1 MRSRDIYSLIFILL
15 IAGIALSI
23 VFAPEGRWLF
33 NRDVSVRLGLDLRGG
48 IQVLLRAAEPVER
61 SVMQTA
67 AGVIER
73 RINGLGVAE
82 SVVQLSGN
90 DRIIV
95 EIPGIDNPE
104 QAIETLRGTGK
115 LEFIDTKGEFL
126 APGTIVRTTGSPN
139 PVALRPTAT
148 ATGTDTVTGTTTV
161 TGTEEITPTVPEGPI
176 YESITDG
183 KDLDLN
189 SVQPPQIAGQ
199 SLTNQFAVPFA
210 FTGESARRLEQFTA
224 ANIQRPMC
232 IVLDNQ
238 VFSCPVVQAA
248 LIGGRGEITTSTRQD
263 AEQIYTQL
271 KYGALPVPL
280 QVESSRT
287 VSASLGQGSVD
298 ASIVAGLVGLLT
310 VALFMILF
318 YRLPGFLATVALLL
332 YTAISFA
339 LYQLIPVTLTLP
351 GIAGFILSI
360 GVAVDANVLI
370 FARLKEELRRGRS
383 LNASIDA
390 AFVEAWPAIRD
401 SSVATLITCTIL
413 FMFGNTF
420 GVSLIKGFALTLGLG
435 IALSLFTAMVVARTF
450 LHMINPLPFA
460 QNPWLYELKDA
471 PGMRHVRE
479 VT

>member
-1 MRSRDIYSLIFILL
+1 VRSRDIYSLIFILL

-148 ATGTDTVTGTTTV
+148 V

-189 SVQPPQIAGQ
+189 AVQPPQIAGQ

-332 YTAISFA
+332 YTVISFA

-435 IALSLFTAMVVARTF
+435 ILLSLFTAMVVTRTF
-450 LHMINPLPFA
+450 LHVINPLPFA

-471 PGMRHVRE
+471 PGMRHARE
-479 VT
+479 AA

>member
-126 APGTIVRTTGSPN
+126 TPGTIVRTTGSPN

-148 ATGTDTVTGTTTV
+148 V
-161 TGTEEITPTVPEGPI
+161 TGTEEITPTVAEGPI

-189 SVQPPQIAGQ
+189 SVQPPQITGQ

-248 LIGGRGEITTSTRQD
+248 LVGGRGEITTSTRQD

-332 YTAISFA
+332 YTVISFA

-435 IALSLFTAMVVARTF
+435 ILLSLFTAMIVTRTF
-450 LHMINPLPFA
+450 LHVINPLPFA

-471 PGMRHVRE
+471 PGMRHARE
-479 VT
+479 AA

>member
-1 MRSRDIYSLIFILL
+1 LIFILL
-15 IAGIALSI
+15 VAGIALSI

-73 RINGLGVAE
+73 RINALGVAE

-139 PVALRPTAT
+139 PIALRPTA
-148 ATGTDTVTGTTTV
+148 TV
-161 TGTEEITPTVPEGPI
+161 TGTEEITSTVSEGPI

-183 KDLDLN
+183 KDLDLS
-189 SVQPPQIAGQ
+189 SVQPPQIASQ

-238 VFSCPVVQAA
+238 VFSCPVIQAA
-248 LIGGRGEITTSTRQD
+248 LIGGRGEITTNTRQD

-332 YTAISFA
+332 YTVISFA

-435 IALSLFTAMVVARTF
+435 ILLSLFTAMVVTRTF
-450 LHMINPLPFA
+450 LHVINPLPFA

-471 PGMRHVRE
+471 PGMRHARE
-479 VT
+479 TA

>member
-1 MRSRDIYSLIFILL
+1 VRSRDIYSLIFILL

-33 NRDVSVRLGLDLRGG
+33 NRNVSVRLGLDLRGG

-139 PVALRPTAT
+139 PVALRPTA
-148 ATGTDTVTGTTTV
+148 TV

-332 YTAISFA
+332 YTVISFA

-435 IALSLFTAMVVARTF
+435 ILLSLFTAMVVTRTF
-450 LHMINPLPFA
+450 LHVINPLPFA
-460 QNPWLYELKDA
+460 QNPWLYELRDA
-471 PGMRHVRE
+471 PGMRHARE
-479 VT
+479 AA

>member
-1 MRSRDIYSLIFILL
+1 VRSRDIYSLIFILL

-33 NRDVSVRLGLDLRGG
+33 NRNVSVRLGLDLRGG

-148 ATGTDTVTGTTTV
+148 V

-189 SVQPPQIAGQ
+189 AVQPPQIAGQ

-332 YTAISFA
+332 YTVISFA

-435 IALSLFTAMVVARTF
+435 ILLSLFTAMVVTRTF
-450 LHMINPLPFA
+450 LHVINPLPFA

-471 PGMRHVRE
+471 PGMRHARE
-479 VT
+479 AA

>member
-139 PVALRPTAT
+139 PVARRPTA
-148 ATGTDTVTGTTTV
+148 TV
-161 TGTEEITPTVPEGPI
+161 TGTEEITPTVAEGPI

-248 LIGGRGEITTSTRQD
+248 LVGGRGEITTSTRQD

-287 VSASLGQGSVD
+287 VSASLGQGSVN

-332 YTAISFA
+332 YTVISFA

-435 IALSLFTAMVVARTF
+435 ILLSLFTAMIVTRTF
-450 LHMINPLPFA
+450 LHVINPLPFA

-471 PGMRHVRE
+471 PGMRHARE
-479 VT
+479 AA

>member
-1 MRSRDIYSLIFILL
+1 VRSRDIYSLIFILL

-139 PVALRPTAT
+139 PVALRPTA
-148 ATGTDTVTGTTTV
+148 TV

-332 YTAISFA
+332 YTVISFA

-370 FARLKEELRRGRS
+370 FARLKEELRHGRS

-435 IALSLFTAMVVARTF
+435 ILLSLFTAMVVTRTF
-450 LHMINPLPFA
+450 LHVINPLPFA

-471 PGMRHVRE
+471 PGMRHARE
-479 VT
+479 AA

>member
-126 APGTIVRTTGSPN
+126 SPGTIVRTTGSPN

-370 FARLKEELRRGRS
+370 FARLKEELRRGKS

-435 IALSLFTAMVVARTF
+435 IALSLFTAMIVTRTF

>member
-1 MRSRDIYSLIFILL
+1 VRSRDIYSLIFILL

-148 ATGTDTVTGTTTV
+148 V

-189 SVQPPQIAGQ
+189 AVQPPQIAGQ

-332 YTAISFA
+332 YTVISFA

-370 FARLKEELRRGRS
+370 FARLKEELRHGRS

-435 IALSLFTAMVVARTF
+435 ILLSLFTAMVVTRTF
-450 LHMINPLPFA
+450 LHVINPLPFA

-471 PGMRHVRE
+471 PGMRHARE
-479 VT
+479 AA

>member
-33 NRDVSVRLGLDLRGG
+33 NRNVSVRLGLDLRGG

-148 ATGTDTVTGTTTV
+148 V

-189 SVQPPQIAGQ
+189 AVQPPQIAGQ

-332 YTAISFA
+332 YTVISFA

-435 IALSLFTAMVVARTF
+435 ILLSLFTAMVVTRTF
-450 LHMINPLPFA
+450 LHVINPLPFA

-471 PGMRHVRE
+471 PGMRHARE
-479 VT
+479 AA

>member
-1 MRSRDIYSLIFILL
+1 VRSRDIYFFVFVVLL
-15 IAGIALSI
+15 TGIALSI
-23 VFAPEGRWLF
+23 IFAPGGRWLF
-33 NRDVSVRLGLDLRGG
+33 DRDVAIRLGLDLRGG
-48 IQVLLRAAEPVER
+48 TQVLLRAAEPVER

-73 RINGLGVAE
+73 RVNGLGVAE
-82 SVVQLSGN
+82 SVVQLSGT
-90 DRIIV
+90 DRVIV
-95 EIPGIDNPE
+95 EIPGIANPE

-115 LEFIDTKGEFL
+115 LEFIDTNGEFL
-126 APGTIVRTTGSPN
+126 TAGTIVRTTGSPN
-139 PVALRPTAT
+139 PVALLPTAT
-148 ATGTDTVTGTTTV
+148 APL
-161 TGTEEITPTVPEGPI
+161 TGTEPTATQPISPTAATGPI
-176 YESITDG
+176 YQSITDG

-189 SVQPPQIAGQ
+189 AVQPPQISGQ
-199 SLTNQFAVPFA
+199 SISNQFAVSFA
-210 FTGESARRLEQFTA
+210 FTGESASRLEQFTA

-238 VFSCPVVQAA
+238 VFSCPVIQAA

-287 VSASLGQGSVD
+287 VSASLGQNSVD
-298 ASIVAGLVGLLT
+298 ASIVAGIVGLTT

-318 YRLPGFLATVALLL
+318 YRLPGVLATLALLI

-339 LYQLIPVTLTLP
+339 LYQLIPITLTLP

-360 GVAVDANVLI
+360 GLAVDANVLI
-370 FARLKEELRRGRS
+370 FARLKEELRKGKS
-383 LNASIDA
+383 LRVAIESGFD
-390 AFVEAWPAIRD
+390 EAWPAIRD
-401 SSVATLITCTIL
+401 SSVATLITSTIL

-435 IALSLFTAMVVARTF
+435 ILLNLFTAVVVTRTF
-450 LHMINPLPFA
+450 LHLVSPLPFA

-471 PGMRHVRE
+471 PGMRYVRE
-479 VT
+479 TA

>member
-33 NRDVSVRLGLDLRGG
+33 NRNVSVRLGLDLRGG

-148 ATGTDTVTGTTTV
+148 V

-189 SVQPPQIAGQ
+189 AVQPPQIAGQ

-332 YTAISFA
+332 YTVISFA

-370 FARLKEELRRGRS
+370 FARLKEELRHGRS

-435 IALSLFTAMVVARTF
+435 ILLSLFTAMVVTRTF
-450 LHMINPLPFA
+450 LHVINPLPFA

-471 PGMRHVRE
+471 PGMRHARE
-479 VT
+479 AA

>member
-73 RINGLGVAE
+73 RINALGVAE

-148 ATGTDTVTGTTTV
+148 V

-189 SVQPPQIAGQ
+189 AVQPPQIAGQ

-332 YTAISFA
+332 YTVISFA

-435 IALSLFTAMVVARTF
+435 ILLSLFTAMVVTRTF
-450 LHMINPLPFA
+450 LHVINPLPFA

-471 PGMRHVRE
+471 PGMRHARE
-479 VT
+479 AA

>member
-1 MRSRDIYSLIFILL
+1 VRSRDIYSLIFVLL

-139 PVALRPTAT
+139 PVALRPTA
-148 ATGTDTVTGTTTV
+148 TV

-332 YTAISFA
+332 YTVISFA

-435 IALSLFTAMVVARTF
+435 ILLSLFTAMVVTRTF
-450 LHMINPLPFA
+450 LHVINPLPFA
-460 QNPWLYELKDA
+460 QNPWLYELRDA
-471 PGMRHVRE
+471 PGMRHARE
-479 VT
+479 AA

>member
-1 MRSRDIYSLIFILL
+1 MRIGAEPARKIEAIVRSRDLYMLVIVAVLT
-15 IAGIALSI
+15 GIALSI
-23 VFAPEGRWLF
+23 LFAPGGRWLF
-33 NRDVSVRLGLDLRGG
+33 DRDVTIRLGLDLRGG
-48 IQVLLRAAEPVER
+48 TQVLLRAAEPVER
-61 SVMQTA
+61 TVMQTA

-73 RINGLGVAE
+73 RVNGLGVAE
-82 SVVQLSGN
+82 SVVQLSGT

-95 EIPGIDNPE
+95 EIPGVANPE

-115 LEFIDTKGEFL
+115 LEFIDTQGQFL
-126 APGTIVRTTGSPN
+126 NSGAIVRTSGSPN
-139 PVALRPTAT
+139 PLALAT
-148 ATGTDTVTGTTTV
+148 QPV
-161 TGTEEITPTVPEGPI
+161 TGTESAIDAGPI

-189 SVQPPQIAGQ
+189 AVQPPTIASQ
-199 SLTNQFAVPFA
+199 SISNQFSVPFA

-232 IVLDNQ
+232 IVLDNV

-248 LIGGRGEITTSTRQD
+248 LIGGSGEITTGTRPD

-271 KYGALPVPL
+271 KFGALPVPL

-287 VSASLGQGSVD
+287 VSASLGQNSVD
-298 ASIVAGLVGLLT
+298 ASLLAGIVGLTT
-310 VALFMILF
+310 VALFMIMF
-318 YRLPGFLATVALLL
+318 YRLPGVLATLALLI

-360 GVAVDANVLI
+360 GLAVDANVLI
-370 FARLKEELRRGRS
+370 FARLKEELRKGRP
-383 LNASIDA
+383 LHVAIEA
-390 AFVEAWPAIRD
+390 GFEEAWPAIRD
-401 SSVATLITCTIL
+401 SSVATLITSTIL

-435 IALSLFTAMVVARTF
+435 VLLNLFTAVVVTRTF
-450 LHMINPLPFA
+450 LHLVNPLPFA

-471 PGMRHVRE
+471 PGMRHARE
-479 VT
+479 NA

>member
-1 MRSRDIYSLIFILL
+1 VRSRDIYSLIFILL

-33 NRDVSVRLGLDLRGG
+33 NRNVSVRLGLDLRGG

-148 ATGTDTVTGTTTV
+148 V

-189 SVQPPQIAGQ
+189 AVQPPQIAGQ

-332 YTAISFA
+332 YTVISFA

-435 IALSLFTAMVVARTF
+435 ILLSLFTAMVVTRTF

-471 PGMRHVRE
+471 PGMRHARE
-479 VT
+479 AA

>member
-148 ATGTDTVTGTTTV
+148 V
-161 TGTEEITPTVPEGPI
+161 TGTEEITPTVAEGPI

-248 LIGGRGEITTSTRQD
+248 LVGGRGEITTSTRQD

-287 VSASLGQGSVD
+287 VSASLGQGSVN

-318 YRLPGFLATVALLL
+318 YRLPGFLATVALLF
-332 YTAISFA
+332 YTVISFA

-435 IALSLFTAMVVARTF
+435 ILLSLFTAMIVTRTF
-450 LHMINPLPFA
+450 LHVINPLPFA

-471 PGMRHVRE
+471 PGMRHARE
-479 VT
+479 AA

>member
-15 IAGIALSI
+15 VAGIALSI

-73 RINGLGVAE
+73 RINALGVAE

-139 PVALRPTAT
+139 PIALRPTA
-148 ATGTDTVTGTTTV
+148 TV
-161 TGTEEITPTVPEGPI
+161 TGTEEITSTVSEGPI

-183 KDLDLN
+183 KDLDLS
-189 SVQPPQIAGQ
+189 SVQPPQIASQ

-332 YTAISFA
+332 YTVISFA

-435 IALSLFTAMVVARTF
+435 ILLSLFTAMVVTRTF
-450 LHMINPLPFA
+450 LHVINPLPFA

-471 PGMRHVRE
+471 PGMRHARE
-479 VT
+479 AA

>member
-1 MRSRDIYSLIFILL
+1 VRSRDIYSLIFILL

-33 NRDVSVRLGLDLRGG
+33 NRNVSVRLGLDLRGG

-148 ATGTDTVTGTTTV
+148 V

-189 SVQPPQIAGQ
+189 AVQPPQIAGQ

-332 YTAISFA
+332 YTVISFA

-435 IALSLFTAMVVARTF
+435 ILLSLFTAMVVTRTF
-450 LHMINPLPFA
+450 LHVINPLPFA
-460 QNPWLYELKDA
+460 QNPWLYELRDA
-471 PGMRHVRE
+471 PGMRHARE
-479 VT
+479 AA

>member
-1 MRSRDIYSLIFILL
+1 VRSRDIYSLIFILL

-126 APGTIVRTTGSPN
+126 TPGTIVRTTGSPN
-139 PVALRPTAT
+139 PVALRPTA
-148 ATGTDTVTGTTTV
+148 TV

-332 YTAISFA
+332 YTVISFA

-435 IALSLFTAMVVARTF
+435 ILLSLFTAMVVTRTF
-450 LHMINPLPFA
+450 LHVINPLPFA

-471 PGMRHVRE
+471 PGMRHARE
-479 VT
+479 AA

>member
-139 PVALRPTAT
+139 PIALRPTA
-148 ATGTDTVTGTTTV
+148 TV

-189 SVQPPQIAGQ
+189 AVQPPQIAGQ

-332 YTAISFA
+332 YTVISFA

-435 IALSLFTAMVVARTF
+435 ILLSLFTAMVVTRTF
-450 LHMINPLPFA
+450 LHVINPLPFA
-460 QNPWLYELKDA
+460 QNPWLYELRDA
-471 PGMRHVRE
+471 PGMRHARE
-479 VT
+479 AA

>member
-1 MRSRDIYSLIFILL
+1 MRNRDIYSLIFILL
-15 IAGIALSI
+15 IAGIALSV
-23 VFAPEGRWLF
+23 VFAPEGRWLS
-33 NRDVSVRLGLDLRGG
+33 NRDVSIRLGLDLRGG
-48 IQVLLRAAEPVER
+48 TQVLLRAAEPVER
-61 SVMQTA
+61 SIMQTA

-95 EIPGIDNPE
+95 EIPGIANPE

-115 LEFIDTKGEFL
+115 LEFIDTRGEFL

-139 PVALRPTAT
+139 PIALRPPEP
-148 ATGTDTVTGTTTV
+148 V
-161 TGTEEITPTVPEGPI
+161 TGTESITATETISPTVPEGPI

-189 SVQPPQIAGQ
+189 AVQPPQVAGQ
-199 SLTNQFAVPFA
+199 SLQNQFAVPFA

-238 VFSCPVVQAA
+238 VFSCPIVQAA
-248 LIGGRGEITTSTRQD
+248 LVGGRGEITTSTRQD

-298 ASIVAGLVGLLT
+298 ASIVAGIVGLAT

-318 YRLPGFLATVALLL
+318 YRLPGVLATVALLL
-332 YTAISFA
+332 YTLISFA

-370 FARLKEELRRGRS
+370 FARLKEELRRGKS
-383 LNASIDA
+383 LTASIDA

-435 IALSLFTAMVVARTF
+435 ILLSLFTSMVVTRTF
-450 LHMINPLPFA
+450 LHTINPLPFA

-471 PGMRHVRE
+471 PGMRHARE
-479 VT
+479 AA

>member
-1 MRSRDIYSLIFILL
+1 MRSRDIYFFVFVVLL
-15 IAGIALSI
+15 TGIALSI
-23 VFAPEGRWLF
+23 IFAPGGRWLF
-33 NRDVSVRLGLDLRGG
+33 DRDVAIRLGLDLRGG
-48 IQVLLRAAEPVER
+48 TQVLLRAAEPVER

-73 RINGLGVAE
+73 RVNGLGVAE
-82 SVVQLSGN
+82 SVVQLSGT
-90 DRIIV
+90 DRVIV
-95 EIPGIDNPE
+95 EIPGIANPE

-115 LEFIDTKGEFL
+115 LEFIDTNGEFL
-126 APGTIVRTTGSPN
+126 NAGTIVRTTGSPN
-139 PVALRPTAT
+139 PVALLPTAT
-148 ATGTDTVTGTTTV
+148 VPL
-161 TGTEEITPTVPEGPI
+161 TGTEPAATQPITPTEATGPI
-176 YESITDG
+176 YQSITDG
-183 KDLDLN
+183 KDLDL
-189 SVQPPQIAGQ
+189 SAVQPPQISGQ
-199 SLTNQFAVPFA
+199 SISNQFAVSFA
-210 FTGESARRLEQFTA
+210 FTGESASRLERFTA

-238 VFSCPVVQAA
+238 VFSCPVIQAA

-287 VSASLGQGSVD
+287 VSASLGQNSVD
-298 ASIVAGLVGLLT
+298 ASIIAGIVGLTT

-318 YRLPGFLATVALLL
+318 YRLPGVLATLALLI

-339 LYQLIPVTLTLP
+339 LYQLIPITLTLP

-360 GVAVDANVLI
+360 GLAVDANVLI
-370 FARLKEELRRGRS
+370 FARLKEELRKGKS
-383 LNASIDA
+383 LRTAIESGFD
-390 AFVEAWPAIRD
+390 EAWPAIRD
-401 SSVATLITCTIL
+401 SSVATLITSTIL

-435 IALSLFTAMVVARTF
+435 ILLNLFTAVVVTRTF
-450 LHMINPLPFA
+450 LHLVSPLPFA

-471 PGMRHVRE
+471 PGMRYARE
-479 VT
+479 TA

>member
-1 MRSRDIYSLIFILL
+1 MRSRDIYFFVFVVLL
-15 IAGIALSI
+15 TGIALSI
-23 VFAPEGRWLF
+23 IFAPGGRWLF
-33 NRDVSVRLGLDLRGG
+33 DRDVAIRLGLDLRGG
-48 IQVLLRAAEPVER
+48 TQVLLRAAEPVER

-73 RINGLGVAE
+73 RVNGLGVAE
-82 SVVQLSGN
+82 SVVQLSGT
-90 DRIIV
+90 DRVIV
-95 EIPGIDNPE
+95 EIPGIANPE

-115 LEFIDTKGEFL
+115 LEFIDTNGEFL
-126 APGTIVRTTGSPN
+126 TAGTIVRTTGSPN
-139 PVALRPTAT
+139 PVALLPTAT
-148 ATGTDTVTGTTTV
+148 APL
-161 TGTEEITPTVPEGPI
+161 TGTEPTATQPISPTAATGPI
-176 YESITDG
+176 YQSITDG

-189 SVQPPQIAGQ
+189 AVQPPQISGQ
-199 SLTNQFAVPFA
+199 SISNQFAVSFA
-210 FTGESARRLEQFTA
+210 FTGESASRLEQFTA

-238 VFSCPVVQAA
+238 VFSCPVIQAA

-287 VSASLGQGSVD
+287 VSASLGQNSVD
-298 ASIVAGLVGLLT
+298 ASIVAGIVGLTT

-318 YRLPGFLATVALLL
+318 YRLPGVLATLALLI

-339 LYQLIPVTLTLP
+339 LYQLIPITLTLP

-360 GVAVDANVLI
+360 GLAVDANVLI
-370 FARLKEELRRGRS
+370 FARLKEELRKGKS
-383 LNASIDA
+383 LRA
-390 AFVEAWPAIRD
+390 AIESGFDEAWPAIRD
-401 SSVATLITCTIL
+401 SSVATLITSTIL

-435 IALSLFTAMVVARTF
+435 ILLNLFTAVVVTRTF
-450 LHMINPLPFA
+450 LHLVSPLPFA

-471 PGMRHVRE
+471 PGMRYARE
-479 VT
+479 TA

>member
-1 MRSRDIYSLIFILL
+1 VRSRDIYSLIFVLL

-148 ATGTDTVTGTTTV
+148 V

-189 SVQPPQIAGQ
+189 AVQPPQIAGQ

-332 YTAISFA
+332 YTVISFA

-435 IALSLFTAMVVARTF
+435 ILLSLFTAMVVTRTF
-450 LHMINPLPFA
+450 LHVINPLPFA
-460 QNPWLYELKDA
+460 QNPWLYELRDA
-471 PGMRHVRE
+471 PGMRHARE
-479 VT
+479 AA

>member
-1 MRSRDIYSLIFILL
+1 LHSAIRS
-15 IAGIALSI
+15 
-23 VFAPEGRWLF
+23 E
-33 NRDVSVRLGLDLRGG
+33 
-48 IQVLLRAAEPVER
+48 AAWVAAR
-61 SVMQTA
+61 S
-67 AGVIER
+67 
-73 RINGLGVAE
+73 
-82 SVVQLSGN
+82 
-90 DRIIV
+90 
-95 EIPGIDNPE
+95 
-104 QAIETLRGTGK
+104 
-115 LEFIDTKGEFL
+115 
-126 APGTIVRTTGSPN
+126 
-139 PVALRPTAT
+139 
-148 ATGTDTVTGTTTV
+148 
-161 TGTEEITPTVPEGPI
+161 
-176 YESITDG
+176 
-183 KDLDLN
+183 
-189 SVQPPQIAGQ
+189 
-199 SLTNQFAVPFA
+199 
-210 FTGESARRLEQFTA
+210 
-224 ANIQRPMC
+224 
-232 IVLDNQ
+232 
-238 VFSCPVVQAA
+238 
-248 LIGGRGEITTSTRQD
+248 ITTSTRQD

-332 YTAISFA
+332 YTVISFA

-370 FARLKEELRRGRS
+370 FARLKEELRHGRS

-435 IALSLFTAMVVARTF
+435 ILLSLFTAMVVTRTF
-450 LHMINPLPFA
+450 LHVINPLPFA
-460 QNPWLYELKDA
+460 QNPWLYELRDA
-471 PGMRHVRE
+471 PGMRHARE
-479 VT
+479 AA

>member
-15 IAGIALSI
+15 IVGIALSI

-148 ATGTDTVTGTTTV
+148 V
-161 TGTEEITPTVPEGPI
+161 TGTEEITPTVAEGPI
-176 YESITDG
+176 YEIITDG

-189 SVQPPQIAGQ
+189 SVQPPQITGQ

-248 LIGGRGEITTSTRQD
+248 LVGGRGEITTSTRQD

-332 YTAISFA
+332 YTVISFA

-370 FARLKEELRRGRS
+370 FARLKEELRRGRL

-435 IALSLFTAMVVARTF
+435 ILLSLFTAMIVTRTF
-450 LHMINPLPFA
+450 LHVINPLPFA

-471 PGMRHVRE
+471 PGMRHARE
-479 VT
+479 VA

>member
-1 MRSRDIYSLIFILL
+1 VRSRDIYSLIFILL
-15 IAGIALSI
+15 VAGIALSI

-73 RINGLGVAE
+73 RINALGVAE

-139 PVALRPTAT
+139 PIALRPTA
-148 ATGTDTVTGTTTV
+148 TV
-161 TGTEEITPTVPEGPI
+161 TGTEEITSTVSEGPI

-183 KDLDLN
+183 KDLDLS
-189 SVQPPQIAGQ
+189 SVQPPQIASQ
-199 SLTNQFAVPFA
+199 SLTNQFAVPFT

-238 VFSCPVVQAA
+238 VFSCPVIQAA
-248 LIGGRGEITTSTRQD
+248 LIGGRGEITTNTRQD

-332 YTAISFA
+332 YTVISFA

-435 IALSLFTAMVVARTF
+435 ILLSLFTAMVVTRTF
-450 LHMINPLPFA
+450 LHVINPLPFA

-471 PGMRHVRE
+471 PGMRHARE
-479 VT
+479 TA

>member
-1 MRSRDIYSLIFILL
+1 VRSRDIYSLIFILL

-48 IQVLLRAAEPVER
+48 IQVLLRTAEPVER

-139 PVALRPTAT
+139 PVALRPTA
-148 ATGTDTVTGTTTV
+148 TV

-332 YTAISFA
+332 YTVISFA

-370 FARLKEELRRGRS
+370 FARLKEELRHGRS

-435 IALSLFTAMVVARTF
+435 ILLSLFTAMVVTRTF
-450 LHMINPLPFA
+450 LHVINPLPFA

-471 PGMRHVRE
+471 PGMRHARE
-479 VT
+479 AA

>member
-1 MRSRDIYSLIFILL
+1 
-15 IAGIALSI
+15 
-23 VFAPEGRWLF
+23 
-33 NRDVSVRLGLDLRGG
+33 
-48 IQVLLRAAEPVER
+48 
-61 SVMQTA
+61 
-67 AGVIER
+67 
-73 RINGLGVAE
+73 
-82 SVVQLSGN
+82 
-90 DRIIV
+90 
-95 EIPGIDNPE
+95 
-104 QAIETLRGTGK
+104 
-115 LEFIDTKGEFL
+115 
-126 APGTIVRTTGSPN
+126 
-139 PVALRPTAT
+139 
-148 ATGTDTVTGTTTV
+148 
-161 TGTEEITPTVPEGPI
+161 
-176 YESITDG
+176 
-183 KDLDLN
+183 
-189 SVQPPQIAGQ
+189 VQPPQIAGQ

-332 YTAISFA
+332 YTVISFA

-370 FARLKEELRRGRS
+370 FARLKEELRHGRS

-435 IALSLFTAMVVARTF
+435 ILLSLFTAMVVTRTF
-450 LHMINPLPFA
+450 LHVINPLPFA

-471 PGMRHVRE
+471 PGMRHARE
-479 VT
+479 AA